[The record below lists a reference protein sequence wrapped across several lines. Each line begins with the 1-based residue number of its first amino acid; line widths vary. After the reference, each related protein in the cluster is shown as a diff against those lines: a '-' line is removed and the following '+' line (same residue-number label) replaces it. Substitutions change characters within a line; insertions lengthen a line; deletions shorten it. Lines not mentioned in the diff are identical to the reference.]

1 MKIEN
6 IRQIYNLHHY
16 LQTFP
21 IVNCLEN
28 WDNSHDK
35 LGERPQ
41 WCFTPNSR
49 SLSFSTSFTSPPL
62 LQMSSIP
69 MTSGS
74 PEKSCLFTTTSVCRS
89 TWRTSPQR
97 SRCHRHR
104 RKGKCQ
110 KIFQGLGDQL
120 GNAETLPEEHIER
133 RRRGRELGRAEKMFK
148 QVDLKIQAKVM
159 CRDMLYKTIKQV
171 FAWLFCIV
179 FIFVNGLEFT
189 DNSMTIQRRPLFSD
203 RYHRT
208 TITYLFF

>member
-1 MKIEN
+1 
-6 IRQIYNLHHY
+6 
-16 LQTFP
+16 
-21 IVNCLEN
+21 
-28 WDNSHDK
+28 
-35 LGERPQ
+35 
-41 WCFTPNSR
+41 
-49 SLSFSTSFTSPPL
+49 
-62 LQMSSIP
+62 
-69 MTSGS
+69 MTSGYLGKWC
-74 PEKSCLFTTTSVCRS
+74 PPTITSVCRS

-208 TITYLFF
+208 TITYLFIFCFFLVFTHGWVGVRPKPNLRILVCFSFFLWKILKSI